1 VAELLDAVD
10 VVVGVRAVCLLADRA
25 CDPADPC
32 RAHVRWTEIQGRV
45 HEPLATTSLAGLL
58 GGGQASDDA

>member
-45 HEPLATTSLAGLL
+45 HEPLATTSLAAQEA
-58 GGGQASDDA
+58 GQASDDA